1 MDMSIICEVY
11 LMIPMRRLGPED
23 EAEIR
28 VMIEGIYK
36 SDGIY
41 AVLECVST
49 LQKVIIAIMQ
59 KANEL
64 LEEEKTQ

>member
-1 MDMSIICEVY
+1 
-11 LMIPMRRLGPED
+11 MIPMRQLDPES

-28 VMIEGIYK
+28 VMIAGLYK
-36 SDGIY
+36 EEGIY
-41 AVLECVST
+41 AVLECVAT

-64 LEEEKTQ
+64 LAEEKP